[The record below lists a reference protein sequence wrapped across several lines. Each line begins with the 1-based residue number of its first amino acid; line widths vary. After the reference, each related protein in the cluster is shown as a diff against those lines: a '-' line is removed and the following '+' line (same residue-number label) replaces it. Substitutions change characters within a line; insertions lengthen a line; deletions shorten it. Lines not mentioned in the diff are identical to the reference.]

1 MDQTNMHSLPPV
13 ARTLFAPLTC
23 RALESVRPDAILHDP
38 QAVELFQ
45 AFGGNRSLLMGMSRH
60 DQFFVAMRARQFD
73 RFARS
78 FLERNPG
85 GLVVDIGCGLDTR
98 FDRLDN
104 GQMTWLGLDLPE
116 VIALRQRF
124 LPDAE
129 RSQTIAHSMFDLTW
143 LDVMAQTNKP
153 VIFLA
158 EGVFPYFTAA
168 EVKGVV
174 TALAARFPAAELV
187 FDAISPL
194 MAGIHNR
201 TSAILKETGAHVNW
215 AVGAARQLE
224 AWGLRLLDRWG
235 YFDQHEP
242 RLGLFNLLRY
252 IPFMANANCVLRY
265 GLERKR
271 E

>member
-1 MDQTNMHSLPPV
+1 MNQTNMHNLPPV

-38 QAVELFQ
+38 RAVELFH
-45 AFGGNRSLLMGMSRH
+45 AFGSNRSLLMGMSSH

-73 RFARS
+73 CFARS
-78 FLERNPG
+78 FLDRNPG

-116 VIALRQRF
+116 VIELRQRF

-129 RSQTIAHSMFDLTW
+129 RCQTLAHSMFDLTW
-143 LDVMAQTNKP
+143 LNVVAQMNKP

-158 EGVFPYFTAA
+158 EGVFSYFTEA
-168 EVKGVV
+168 EVKGVI
-174 TALAARFPAAELV
+174 TGLAARFPGAELV
-187 FDAISPL
+187 FEAYSSFTVN
-194 MAGIHNR
+194 MHKR
-201 TSAILKETGAHVNW
+201 TNTLLKETGTRADW
-215 AVGAARQLE
+215 AVDDPYQLE
-224 AWGLRLLDRWG
+224 TWGLRLLDKWG

-242 RLGLFNLLRY
+242 RLGMFNLLRY
-252 IPFMANANCVLRY
+252 IPLAVNANYILRY
-265 GLERKR
+265 SLERKR
-271 E
+271 